1 MLLLDTCVFSELR
14 KVPLG
19 TADPAVVRW
28 AGGLDAAAGY
38 MSAVTVKE
46 LEWGVLRKERTD
58 PAQGAVLRRWLDT
71 LDAQFAGRVLP
82 VDAGVARRAAALHLP
97 SQAPEADAYIAAT
110 AFVHGLSVVT
120 RNVRDFARFDGLVVT
135 DPWHVAQSSDAT

>member
-1 MLLLDTCVFSELR
+1 MLLIDTCVFSELR

-28 AGGLDAAAGY
+28 AHGLEDASGY

-58 PAQGAVLRRWLDT
+58 PIQGEILRRWLDG
-71 LDAQFAGRVLP
+71 LSVELAARVLP
-82 VDAGVARRAAALHLP
+82 VDGAVARRAAALHVP
-97 SQAPEADAYIAAT
+97 DPAPEADAYIAAT
-110 AFVHGLSVVT
+110 ALVHGLSLAT
-120 RNVRDFARFDGLVVT
+120 RNVRDFARFDGLVVV
-135 DPWHVAQSSDAT
+135 DPWQTP